1 MFGFYLMDLLF
12 TNLFFLQISE
22 EGHCSAGEPLKY
34 VAKHS
39 SEYFLNLNPFSFC
52 YRLLYTR
59 EFSSINSITGNLK

>member
-22 EGHCSAGEPLKY
+22 EGHCCSAGEPFKY

-39 SEYFLNLNPFSFC
+39 SEYFLNLTPFLSLTDC
-52 YRLLYTR
+52 Y
-59 EFSSINSITGNLK
+59 IMANLVV